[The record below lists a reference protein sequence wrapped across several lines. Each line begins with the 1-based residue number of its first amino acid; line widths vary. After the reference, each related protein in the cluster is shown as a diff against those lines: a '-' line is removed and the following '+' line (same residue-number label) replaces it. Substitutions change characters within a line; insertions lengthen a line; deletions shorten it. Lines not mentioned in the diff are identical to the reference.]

1 MSGFDGTLTE
11 YSHHSL
17 GTKNVFRNE
26 KFVRLGS
33 CRNEMQPSCQ
43 PWYSP
48 LAILMALTL
57 RTKFRLALRR
67 SVARHA
73 RRQSPPR

>member
-1 MSGFDGTLTE
+1 MSGFDGTLAE
-11 YSHHSL
+11 YFHHGL

-26 KFVRLGS
+26 NSSGWDPA
-33 CRNEMQPSCQ
+33 EMRCSRVGQ

-48 LAILMALTL
+48 LAVLMALTL
-57 RTKFRLALRR
+57 RTMFRLALRR

-73 RRQSPPR
+73 RR